1 MWRYA
6 ASITADKLKAPIL
19 MVQRFLRYKHP
30 GSTDLHIGNIHS
42 DLAPTMEQSSSGCDT
57 DTPNVLAASRIHRGR
72 VALRQLFDLI
82 FFHSIDVACVTN
94 PKHYI
99 S

>member
-42 DLAPTMEQSSSGCDT
+42 DLAATMEQSSSGCGINT
-57 DTPNVLAASRIHRGR
+57 
-72 VALRQLFDLI
+72 F
-82 FFHSIDVACVTN
+82 
-94 PKHYI
+94 PKI
-99 S
+99 QSPSKNEKEVKLLSLTS